1 MAAGLH
7 REAAAVASP
16 GAVEVLGVVEV
27 VVGGELPARC
37 INDHKRRNNSSP
49 SLIFAHLFKQAL

>member
-1 MAAGLH
+1 
-7 REAAAVASP
+7 
-16 GAVEVLGVVEV
+16 